1 MTHYFELYQIK
12 DVENTD
18 YTFRPWSP
26 VVEKNFNLN
35 DYKRVFRYD
44 FPECFEPDVE
54 DEVLCDFLFHKIN
67 YDRAVGGTHY
77 PYQGWSPS
85 VSDIFCISGKAYY
98 CDISGWVKLD
108 I

>member
-12 DVENTD
+12 DAENTD
-18 YTFRPWSP
+18 YTFRPWSSA
-26 VVEKNFNLN
+26 VEKNFNLN

-67 YDRAVGGTHY
+67 YDRETGGIHY

-85 VSDIFCISGKAYY
+85 VSDVFCISGNYYY
-98 CDISGWVKLD
+98 CDISGWIKLE

>member
-1 MTHYFELYQIK
+1 MAHYFELYQIK
-12 DVENTD
+12 DVENTN

-26 VVEKNFNLN
+26 AVEKNFNLN

-77 PYQGWSPS
+77 QYQGWSPS
-85 VSDIFCISGKAYY
+85 VSDIFCISGNSYY

>member
-12 DVENTD
+12 DVENTN

-26 VVEKNFNLN
+26 AVEKNFNLN

-44 FPECFEPDVE
+44 FPECFDPAVE
-54 DEVLCDFLFHKIN
+54 DETLCEHFFSKIN
-67 YDRAVGGTHY
+67 FERAFGGTT
-77 PYQGWSPS
+77 YQYKGWSPS
-85 VSDIFCISGKAYY
+85 VSDVFCISGNYYY
-98 CDISGWVKLD
+98 CDVSGWIKLA

>member
-26 VVEKNFNLN
+26 AVEKNFNLN

-67 YDRAVGGTHY
+67 YDRAVDGTHY

-85 VSDIFCISGKAYY
+85 VSDVFCISGKAYY